1 MASNTTDVRQIPAQ
15 RVSFYTKKK
24 NDYEWGKSTIDWL
37 INAANAQSN
46 SAINNRNSVLDWD
59 RMLANYQLYGNI
71 INQHDFESVFNP
83 LGIDI
88 GQAGD
93 KIQPYNHCYN
103 IINVLLGEELKR
115 PFNAKAILMNE
126 DGFNERQMMKTKL
139 LRQYVIQEVQKNMN
153 PETGEQ
159 DPDLDPK
166 KIEKYI
172 TTEYQ
177 PAKEIAANK
186 ILKLLNKELDIKPK
200 KNDGFKHALISGK
213 EFIQLDI
220 VNGQPELYPLNSLSV
235 FYRKSP
241 EVKYVQDGLYAGVRK
256 RMHIGDI
263 IQQFGRDM
271 KKEDAEKLLANAYFS
286 NTMDIP
292 TKEMQYYFEHLEM
305 RYMGAPF
312 FKNWEEGSYGKTNYT
327 DLQIYH
333 VYWVSER
340 KIGFL
345 EYTDPMTGELVM
357 DVVDESYKVNKDLGE
372 TVEWDWIPEV
382 WEGVRIGTDIYCNIR
397 PCRVQFRSIENP
409 YKVQIPIFGYI
420 YDNMNSEPLSTLDRM
435 KPYQYLYLIVMHKF
449 LKLVANDRG
458 KVMPLDASLIDTDNF
473 PLDKVLYYL
482 NEMDI
487 YVFNG
492 LQGSDD
498 PAAHHRGGVSN
509 MIDRSNAQQIVQYIQ
524 MLDAIEQKIGM
535 AAGVTQ
541 PRIGATSA
549 NEAVTN
555 AQQNLMQSSHIT
567 EPLFY
572 QHALLWEKVLQ
583 ALVDV
588 AFTAYRDKI
597 IETGESIK
605 LQYVLDNMSID
616 TLMIDEDLTLADIG
630 IYVMDSQKDTEIM
643 QKLEA
648 LAQPLLQNDKADFL
662 DLIQMFKAV
671 SVEDLERN
679 IETSIKRKDEAAVA
693 QQEQLNAI
701 EQEKNDI
708 AREMMDR
715 EDENKRLDRANK
727 VDVAV
732 INALGFAEDKDVN
745 ENMIPDVIEQG
756 KLALAQQE
764 VQAKLSQEERKM
776 ASEKEMKEKEFKSK
790 EKIEQLKIKQTE
802 IQNRNQIELANK
814 KAKTDKEMADKKMKL
829 EAMKTKAAIAKARQK
844 PKPKK

>member
-1 MASNTTDVRQIPAQ
+1 MSVSGKNTTEVRQIPAQ
-15 RVSFYTKKK
+15 RVSFATKKR
-24 NDYEWGKSTIDWL
+24 NDYEWGKTTIDWL
-37 INAANAQSN
+37 INSANAQSN

-71 INQHDFESVFNP
+71 INQVDFESVFNP
-83 LGIDI
+83 LGIDV

-115 PFNAKAILMNE
+115 PFNAKAVLMNE

-139 LRQYVIQEVQKNMN
+139 LREYVTSQIQMYMN
-153 PETGEQ
+153 PETGEP
-159 DPDLDPK
+159 DPDLNPK
-166 KIEKYI
+166 QIDKYI
-172 TTEYQ
+172 ATEYQ

-186 ILKLLNKELDIKPK
+186 ILKYLTKELDIKPK
-200 KNDGFKHALISGK
+200 KSDAFKHALISGK

-263 IQQFGRDM
+263 IQQFGRDL

-286 NTMDIP
+286 NMMDIP
-292 TKEMQYYFEHLEM
+292 TKEMNYYFEHLEM
-305 RYMGAPF
+305 RFMGAPF

-327 DLQIYH
+327 DLQVYQ

-345 EYTDPMTGELVM
+345 EFTDPMTGKLVM
-357 DVVDESYKVNKDLGE
+357 EIVDESYKANKEMGE
-372 TVEWDWIPEV
+372 TIEWDWIPEV
-382 WEGVRIGTDIYCNIR
+382 WEGVRIGTDIYCSIR
-397 PCRVQFRSIENP
+397 PCRTQFRSIENP
-409 YKVQIPIFGYI
+409 YRVQLPIFGYI
-420 YDNMNSEPLSTLDRM
+420 YDNMNAEPLSILDRM

-524 MLDAIEQKIGM
+524 MLDSIEQKIAM

-555 AQQNLMQSSHIT
+555 AQQNMIQSSHIT

-583 ALVDV
+583 ALIDV
-588 AFTAYRDKI
+588 AFTAYRDKLQ
-597 IETGESIK
+597 ETGEPIK

-616 TLMIDEDLTLADIG
+616 TLLIDEDLILSDIG
-630 IYVMDSQKDTEIM
+630 IYVMDSQKDNEIM

-671 SVEDLERN
+671 SISDLERN
-679 IETSIKRKDEAAVA
+679 IETSIKRKDEAMAQ

-701 EQEKNDI
+701 EQEKNQIERAKIENDNYNKEQDRQVKI
-708 AREMMDR
+708 TVAEIQAFSRQQDLDTDMD
-715 EDENKRLDRANK
+715 
-727 VDVAV
+727 
-732 INALGFAEDKDVN
+732 G
-745 ENMIPDVIEQG
+745 IPDPVEIASQ
-756 KLALAQQE
+756 AL
-764 VQAKLSQEERKM
+764 EERKQSFTEFTE
-776 ASEKEMKEKEFKSK
+776 AQRLQQERSMKEKELSIK
-790 EKIEQLKIKQTE
+790 EKEVQSKQNESKQKLILEKDKLKVARENMKNDEKIARINAK
-802 IQNRNQIELANK
+802 NRNK
-814 KAKTDKEMADKKMKL
+814 S
-829 EAMKTKAAIAKARQK
+829 
-844 PKPKK
+844 KPKK